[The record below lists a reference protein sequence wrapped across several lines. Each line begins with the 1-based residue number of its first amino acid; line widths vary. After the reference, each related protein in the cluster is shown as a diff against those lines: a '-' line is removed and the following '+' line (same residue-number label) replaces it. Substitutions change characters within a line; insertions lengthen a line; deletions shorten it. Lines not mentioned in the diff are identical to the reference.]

1 MQPESISSSSSAITY
16 PICKSELILV
26 TDPESGDNICNK
38 CGMIMSDKIEDM
50 INRLEGYK
58 MYSASGIMIT
68 NDRCQR
74 IGAST
79 SLALHDMGLSTII
92 GKTNRDGSGK
102 RIDAAMHSTMQ
113 RLRRWDSRTHVRTYS
128 SDRSL
133 IQAFNELTVLKDKL
147 GLPDAVVEKAAYMYR
162 KAKSNGLTRGR
173 KISGLVSA
181 CTYAAC
187 REMNIP
193 RTLKD
198 IAAAS
203 NINHKHLAK
212 MYRLLL
218 IELDVK
224 VPLVDQI
231 KCIAKVANKANLSEK
246 TKRHAIIIMD
256 EVTKKQVSAGKN
268 PMGFAATILYLSCL
282 KTGENKTQTDMAQ
295 AAGVTEVTL
304 RNRCK
309 ELKSKLSNQKI

>member
-1 MQPESISSSSSAITY
+1 MQPSPPSAIC
-16 PICKSELILV
+16 PVCKSDLLLV
-26 TDPESGDNICNK
+26 TDAESGENICKK
-38 CGMIMSDKIEDM
+38 CGMILSDKVQDIIKRPEWHDTFSPVE
-50 INRLEGYK
+50 I
-58 MYSASGIMIT
+58 
-68 NDRCQR
+68 NDRHYRTR
-74 IGAST
+74 IPT
-79 SLALHDMGLSTII
+79 SLARYDMGLSTVI
-92 GKTNRDGSGK
+92 GKTNRDASGK
-102 RIDAAMHSTMQ
+102 KIDAAMHATMQ
-113 RLRRWDSRTHVRTYS
+113 RLRTWDSRAHIRTP
-128 SDRSL
+128 SDISL
-133 IQAFNELTVLKDKL
+133 IHAFNELDILKDKL
-147 GLPDAVVEKAAYMYR
+147 ALPDALVEKTAYMYR

-173 KISGLVSA
+173 TISVLVSA

-203 NINHKHLAK
+203 NISHKHLAK

-246 TKRHAIIIMD
+246 TKRQAIIIMD
-256 EVTKKQVSAGKN
+256 EVAKKQVSAGKN

-282 KTGENKTQTDMAQ
+282 KTGENKTQTDMAE

-309 ELKSKLSNQKI
+309 ELKSKLSNQRM